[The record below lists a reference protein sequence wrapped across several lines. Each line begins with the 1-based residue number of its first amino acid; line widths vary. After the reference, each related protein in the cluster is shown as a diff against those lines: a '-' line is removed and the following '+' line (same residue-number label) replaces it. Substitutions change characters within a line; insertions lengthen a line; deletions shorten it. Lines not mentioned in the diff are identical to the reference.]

1 MCSLFLRDARVS
13 IQTRGLKLSMAMATA
28 MPTALTILN
37 SSMAKATQKAGF
49 IPKLMSDPE
58 LENTELAARR
68 WISGKQTRHQLFTQ
82 FTSAS
87 SRSKPVVKELSAVR
101 LTKMSGRCVTKK
113 AASSTP
119 IVLEILIFSD
129 QS

>member
-82 FTSAS
+82 LTSVS
-87 SRSKPVVKELSAVR
+87 SRSKPVVKELSVVT
-101 LTKMSGRCVTKK
+101 LTKMNGRCVQRKLRLQPL
-113 AASSTP
+113 SS
-119 IVLEILIFSD
+119 
-129 QS
+129 